1 MKWINPDTGELERR
15 PPGMLYEFTSDYNPL
30 DPEIMEHGKTLMTY
44 QEQAQRVP
52 SRIER
57 WLEKS
62 RLARWGDAPLVK
74 ASSVSWRDMLTP
86 RRVMIADGAQVLNT
100 TTETIMVPDFTF
112 AADYMEIGDAF
123 KYTLFFDWSSVIT
136 TPGTATFRLRWGG
149 VAGTPILAASGAY
162 APDPTAAGTTISG
175 WIEYYLVCR
184 ATGTAGSFF
193 CMGRMNLQDFDDAT
207 ATTLKGNLDMG
218 VIPVSAPAAA
228 TSADTTTAKALSPT
242 VAFSVATA
250 TTQLTNHLAFLE
262 SLN

>member
-1 MKWINPDTGELERR
+1 MKWINPKSGELERR
-15 PPGMLYEFTSDYNPL
+15 PPGLLYSYTEDYNPL
-30 DPEIMEHGKTLMTY
+30 DPAIMEEGITFMR
-44 QEQAQRVP
+44 QEEERVP
-52 SRIER
+52 SRVKT

-62 RLARWGDAPLVK
+62 RLARWGDMPLAK
-74 ASSVSWRDMLTP
+74 ASSVGWRDLLTP
-86 RRVMIADGAQVLNT
+86 RRVLVADGAQVLNT

-112 AADYMEIGDAF
+112 AADYMEVGDAF
-123 KYTLFFDWSSVIT
+123 KYTLFFDWSSVVT
-136 TPGTATFRLRWGG
+136 TPGTVTFRLRWGG

-175 WIEYYLVCR
+175 WVEYYLVCR
-184 ATGTAGSFF
+184 TTGATGSFF
-193 CMGRMNLQDFDDAT
+193 CMGRMNLQDFDDAS
-207 ATTLKGNLDMG
+207 AAAIVGNLNMG

-228 TSADTTTAKALSPT
+228 TSADTTVAKALSPT